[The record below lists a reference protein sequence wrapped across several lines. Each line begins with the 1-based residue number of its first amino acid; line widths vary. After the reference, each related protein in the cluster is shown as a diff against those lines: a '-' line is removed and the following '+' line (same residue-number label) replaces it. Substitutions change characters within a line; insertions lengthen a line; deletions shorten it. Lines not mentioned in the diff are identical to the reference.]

1 MHNIEYIVR
10 VGCRTYY
17 ERLSPRFLW
26 TFLFY
31 IFLGVF
37 THAPPGVIYVTTPFL
52 LPSFYFSLYLIKYYT
67 ATRILCFP
75 RATTVAQWY
84 YILYRYNHNYKDTA
98 ATLKKIYTIY
108 IMYIYRWVRA
118 YDIVSII
125 LLLLLLFTTIIIIDV
140 HWQWLWRREKQWDG
154 KTQVYYIHISTI

>member
-26 TFLFY
+26 TFLFF

-108 IMYIYRWVRA
+108 IYIGASVLMILLVLY
-118 YDIVSII
+118 YYYYY
-125 LLLLLLFTTIIIIDV
+125 LLLLLLLT
-140 HWQWLWRREKQWDG
+140 
-154 KTQVYYIHISTI
+154 YIGSGCGGVKNNGTVKRKYIYV